1 MASSLQSFLGMEKQ
15 NSEQEEKKIQESLKT
30 LSRELCIQV
39 KARQLYGLDQ
49 KIRILQRAFSLA
61 TRI

>member
-1 MASSLQSFLGMEKQ
+1 MEKQ
-15 NSEQEEKKIQESLKT
+15 RTEAEEKKIQESLKT
-30 LSRELCIQV
+30 LSRELCLQV

-49 KIRILQRAFSLA
+49 KIRVLQRAFSLA